1 MKSGKLT
8 GTAKILVF
16 TLVLS
21 VSAFA
26 VDLPGYR
33 TQIRTVSEQLEFL
46 LNHDE
51 SETEAEIRA
60 EEREA
65 LAVVR
70 STLPPTETIEL
81 PPGARFEADHGW
93 LLARLKA
100 FEEEPL
106 LSRRQVI
113 LTEIIER
120 LNAVEAKL
128 DELERQEA
136 SDRAKDEDKQ
146 KLREILRRAEYQK
159 PEEKEKTWL
168 EKMKDDF
175 LEWLS
180 EIFPD
185 SPPIQE
191 TDQNA
196 ARPLSFFLY
205 LLIWGAVLGI
215 IGFLLYRFA
224 PFLRQRFFRRGKA
237 EKKERVILGET
248 LAADET
254 SENLFGEA
262 ERLAREGN
270 LRAAIRKGYIALL
283 CELSDRKI
291 IGLANHKTNR
301 DYLRD
306 VRKRPELY
314 RNMNALTNN
323 FETVWYGFG
332 KADAEDWERFR
343 QKYNETVSGKQ

>member
-1 MKSGKLT
+1 MKDGKLT

-26 VDLPGYR
+26 ANLPEYR
-33 TQIRTVSEQLEFL
+33 TQIQTVREQLEFL

-81 PPGARFEADHGW
+81 PGARFEADHGW
-93 LLARLKA
+93 ILARLKA

-113 LTEIIER
+113 LAEIVER
-120 LNAVEAKL
+120 LDAVEVKL
-128 DELERQEA
+128 DELEKQEA
-136 SDRAKDEDKQ
+136 SDRRAKDEDKQ
-146 KLREILRRAEYQK
+146 KLQEILRRAEYRK

-168 EKMKDDF
+168 EKVKDDF
-175 LEWLS
+175 LKWLS
-180 EIFPD
+180 EIFPS
-185 SPPIQE
+185 SPPIKGDE
-191 TDQNA
+191 TASQ
-196 ARPLSFFLY
+196 PLSFILY

-224 PFLRQRFFRRGKA
+224 PFLRLRFYRRGKA

-343 QKYNETVSGKQ
+343 QKYNETVSGER